1 MTLRERC
8 LLELPGLLGGSWFP
22 PSSVMRPGWPRR
34 ASTRKSDFLYFGV
47 LEIHSQNNCKMLSK
61 MELQRIPKCVKCGK
75 HVKEIMKKTGLG
87 NMHMKITKQVE
98 TQTLQSLIFVSTPT
112 RNRSFH
118 LSRFAQTLTQ
128 MVPKNIQ
135 N

>member
-1 MTLRERC
+1 M
-8 LLELPGLLGGSWFP
+8 S
-22 PSSVMRPGWPRR
+22 
-34 ASTRKSDFLYFGV
+34 
-47 LEIHSQNNCKMLSK
+47 SK

-87 NMHMKITKQVE
+87 NKHMKITKQVE

-118 LSRFAQTLTQ
+118 LSRFAQTLTK